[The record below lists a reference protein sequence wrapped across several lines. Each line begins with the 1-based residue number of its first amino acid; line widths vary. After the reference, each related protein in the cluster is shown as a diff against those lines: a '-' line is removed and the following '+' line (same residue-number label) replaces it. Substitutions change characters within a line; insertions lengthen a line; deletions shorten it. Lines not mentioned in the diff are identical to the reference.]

1 MKQIGTD
8 IGTFVIPQ
16 DIYDRSEEGGIIKSL
31 ETKGAYQSWVDEW
44 AKEHSK
50 PNSVVLDVGANIG
63 SKTLPFARM
72 HEGSV
77 EVIAFEPVR
86 VNIDILEELV
96 RVNQLDNVKIEP
108 IGLSNKTTTAQVNF
122 PSDDFGLEA
131 TRGQGRI
138 SEEHIRNHASET
150 VELKRLDDL
159 DIKNISFIKVD
170 IEGDERQ
177 FIEGAEETLKRQS
190 PAVVLEIFNQVKNG
204 VTRGL
209 VQRSQK
215 CFELMSDLGY
225 KRIDEGKWK
234 DALFI
239 R

>member
-44 AKEHSK
+44 AKA
-50 PNSVVLDVGANIG
+50 NSVVLDVGANIG

-150 VELKRLDDL
+150 LISKTLVSLRLILKAMKGNSSKGQR
-159 DIKNISFIKVD
+159 
-170 IEGDERQ
+170 
-177 FIEGAEETLKRQS
+177 KR
-190 PAVVLEIFNQVKNG
+190 
-204 VTRGL
+204 
-209 VQRSQK
+209 
-215 CFELMSDLGY
+215 
-225 KRIDEGKWK
+225 
-234 DALFI
+234 
-239 R
+239 